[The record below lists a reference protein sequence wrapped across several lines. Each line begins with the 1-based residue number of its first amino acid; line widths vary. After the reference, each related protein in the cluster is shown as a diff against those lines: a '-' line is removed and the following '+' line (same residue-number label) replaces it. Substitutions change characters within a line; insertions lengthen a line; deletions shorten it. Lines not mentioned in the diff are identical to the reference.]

1 MLWPKIEDDLYNA
14 DNQNEDHLEIKTTLN
29 KYSNVAGF
37 QSFNVE
43 KVTRSNMHWFQNK
56 KGMKNCA

>member
-1 MLWPKIEDDLYNA
+1 MLWPKIEDDLYNE

-56 KGMKNCA
+56 K